1 MGLRNYLTISSLLL
15 LTLLLS
21 SCGYLRK
28 PEKEIVVQTVEVQKI
43 VPVQPRPK
51 PVDMTDVKFYV
62 VTEENY
68 EEFKEKFMKTN
79 NDFVF
84 YVVSVHDYENLALNM
99 SELFRYIK
107 QQKEIVVYY
116 EEAVKIKPQ
125 EKKDGKEWILWWC

>member
-1 MGLRNYLTISSLLL
+1 MVQRNYLTILSLLL

-28 PEKEIVVQTVEVQKI
+28 PEKEIVVQTVEVQKVI
-43 VPVQPRPK
+43 PVQPQPK
-51 PVDMTDVKFYV
+51 PIDMTDVKFYV

-68 EEFKEKFMKTN
+68 NEFKQKFMKTN

-99 SELFRYIK
+99 SELYRYIK

-116 EEAVKIKPQ
+116 EESVKLKPKKIE
-125 EKKDGKEWILWWC
+125 EKND

>member
-1 MGLRNYLTISSLLL
+1 MGLINYLTVSSLLL

-28 PEKEIVVQTVEVQKI
+28 PEKEIVVKTIEVQKI
-43 VPVQPRPK
+43 VPIQPQPK
-51 PVDMTDVKFYV
+51 PVDMIDVKFYV

-107 QQKEIVVYY
+107 QQKEIVIYY
-116 EEAVKIKPQ
+116 EEAVKVKPQ
-125 EKKDGKEWILWWC
+125 EKKDVKE

>member
-1 MGLRNYLTISSLLL
+1 MVQRNYLTISSLLL

-28 PEKEIVVQTVEVQKI
+28 PEKEIIVQTVEVQKVI
-43 VPVQPRPK
+43 PVQPQPK
-51 PVDMTDVKFYV
+51 PIDMTDVKFYV

-68 EEFKEKFMKTN
+68 DEFKEKFMKRN

-99 SELFRYIK
+99 SELYRYIK
-107 QQKEIVVYY
+107 QQKEIVIYY
-116 EEAVKIKPQ
+116 EKAVTDKPEEPKVEIK
-125 EKKDGKEWILWWC
+125 K

>member
-28 PEKEIVVQTVEVQKI
+28 PEKEIVVQTVEVQKVI
-43 VPVQPRPK
+43 PVQPRPK

-125 EKKDGKEWILWWC
+125 EKKDGKEWILWWY

>member
-15 LTLLLS
+15 LTLVLS

-28 PEKEIVVQTVEVQKI
+28 PEKEIVVQTVEVQKVI
-43 VPVQPRPK
+43 PVQPRPK

-125 EKKDGKEWILWWC
+125 EKTDAKE

>member
-1 MGLRNYLTISSLLL
+1 MVQRNYLTISSLLL

-28 PEKEIVVQTVEVQKI
+28 PEKEIVVQTVEVQKVI
-43 VPVQPRPK
+43 PVQPQPK
-51 PVDMTDVKFYV
+51 PVDMNDVKFYV

-68 EEFKEKFMKTN
+68 DEFKEKFMKRN

-99 SELFRYIK
+99 SELYRYIK
-107 QQKEIVVYY
+107 QQKEIVIYY
-116 EEAVKIKPQ
+116 EKAVTDKPQ
-125 EKKDGKEWILWWC
+125 EKEDVKK

>member
-1 MGLRNYLTISSLLL
+1 MELKNYLTVSSLLL

-28 PEKEIVVQTVEVQKI
+28 PEKEIVVQTVEVQKVI
-43 VPVQPRPK
+43 PVQPRPK

-79 NDFVF
+79 NDYVF
-84 YVVSVHDYENLALNM
+84 YVVSVHDYENLAFNM
-99 SELFRYIK
+99 AELYRYIT
-107 QQKEIVVYY
+107 QQKEIMIYY
-116 EEAVKIKPQ
+116 EKAVKVKPE
-125 EKKDGKEWILWWC
+125 EKVE

>member
-1 MGLRNYLTISSLLL
+1 MALKNYLTVLSLLL
-15 LTLLLS
+15 LCLLLTN
-21 SCGYLRK
+21 CGYLRK
-28 PEKEIVVQTVEVQKI
+28 PEKEIVVQTVEVQKVI
-43 VPVQPRPK
+43 PVQPRPK
-51 PVDMTDVKFYV
+51 PIDMTDVKFYV

-107 QQKEIVVYY
+107 QQKEIVIYY
-116 EEAVKIKPQ
+116 EESVKVKPQ
-125 EKKDGKEWILWWC
+125 EKKDVKE

>member
-51 PVDMTDVKFYV
+51 PIDMTDVKFYV

-116 EEAVKIKPQ
+116 EEAVKVKPQ
-125 EKKDGKEWILWWC
+125 EKKDGKE

>member
-1 MGLRNYLTISSLLL
+1 MVQKNYLTISSLLL

-28 PEKEIVVQTVEVQKI
+28 PEKEIVVQTVEVQKVI
-43 VPVQPRPK
+43 PVQPQPK
-51 PVDMTDVKFYV
+51 PIDMTDVKFYV

-68 EEFKEKFMKTN
+68 DEFKQKFMKTN

-99 SELFRYIK
+99 SELYRYIK
-107 QQKEIVVYY
+107 QQKEIVIYY
-116 EEAVKIKPQ
+116 EEAVKVKPQ
-125 EKKDGKEWILWWC
+125 EKSE

>member
-1 MGLRNYLTISSLLL
+1 MGLINYLTVSSLLL

-43 VPVQPRPK
+43 IPVQPQPK
-51 PVDMTDVKFYV
+51 PVDMIDVKFYV

-79 NDFVF
+79 NDYVF
-84 YVVSVHDYENLALNM
+84 YAVSVHDYENLAFNM
-99 SELFRYIK
+99 AELYRYIR
-107 QQKEIVVYY
+107 QQKEIMIYY
-116 EEAVKIKPQ
+116 EKAVKVKPE
-125 EKKDGKEWILWWC
+125 EKVE

>member
-28 PEKEIVVQTVEVQKI
+28 PEKEIVVQTVEVQKVI
-43 VPVQPRPK
+43 PVQPRPK
-51 PVDMTDVKFYV
+51 PIDMTDVKFYV

-84 YVVSVHDYENLALNM
+84 YVVIVHDYENLALNM

-107 QQKEIVVYY
+107 QQKEIVIYY
-116 EEAVKIKPQ
+116 EEAVKVKPQ
-125 EKKDGKEWILWWC
+125 EKKDVKE

>member
-21 SCGYLRK
+21 SCGFIRK
-28 PEKEIVVQTVEVQKI
+28 PEKEIVVQTVEVQKVI
-43 VPVQPRPK
+43 PVQPRPK

-107 QQKEIVVYY
+107 QQKEIEVYY

-125 EKKDGKEWILWWC
+125 EKKDGKE

>member
-28 PEKEIVVQTVEVQKI
+28 PEKEIVVQTVEVQKVI
-43 VPVQPRPK
+43 PVQPQPK

-107 QQKEIVVYY
+107 QQKEIVIYY
-116 EEAVKIKPQ
+116 EEAVKVKPQ
-125 EKKDGKEWILWWC
+125 EKKDGKE

>member
-1 MGLRNYLTISSLLL
+1 MVLRNYLTISSLLL

-28 PEKEIVVQTVEVQKI
+28 PEKEIVVQTVEVQKVI
-43 VPVQPRPK
+43 PVQPQPK
-51 PVDMTDVKFYV
+51 PIDMTDVKFYV

-68 EEFKEKFMKTN
+68 DEFKEKFMKRN

-99 SELFRYIK
+99 SELYRYIK
-107 QQKEIVVYY
+107 QQKEIVIYY
-116 EEAVKIKPQ
+116 EEAVKVKPQ
-125 EKKDGKEWILWWC
+125 EKKE

>member
-1 MGLRNYLTISSLLL
+1 MVQRNYLTILSLLL

-28 PEKEIVVQTVEVQKI
+28 PEKEIVVQTVEVQKVI
-43 VPVQPRPK
+43 PVQPQPK
-51 PVDMTDVKFYV
+51 PIDMTDVKFYV

-68 EEFKEKFMKTN
+68 DEFKQKFMKTN

-99 SELFRYIK
+99 SELYRYIK
-107 QQKEIVVYY
+107 RQKEIVIYY
-116 EEAVKIKPQ
+116 EKAVTDKPQ
-125 EKKDGKEWILWWC
+125 EKEDVKK